1 MKPNR
6 PIPRR
11 QFLKRSTLAVSAIL
25 GAPSIVPSSVFGAEG
40 AVPPANRITIGF
52 IGTGKMA
59 HDYHLSTLS
68 GFKDVE
74 CLAVCDVDTNRRL
87 HAKKVIEDRY
97 AKDGRSNKGIAD
109 YNDFREILARKDID
123 AVCIAT
129 PDHWHAIPVLEAC
142 KAGKDVYCE
151 KPLTL
156 TIREAQLCIEAVRKH
171 GRVLQTG
178 SQQRSGVF
186 GQFPLAVE
194 IIRSGRIGKVKTVQ
208 VGVGGP
214 SRWCDLKEEAAEP
227 GLDWN
232 LWLGYAPARP
242 YNSALSPRGVHN
254 HFPEWR
260 SYREYSGGGLTDI
273 GAHHFDIAQWAL
285 GLDEA
290 GPTEI
295 IPPDDAKAESGTRLV
310 FANGVEIIHG
320 GPSGCTFEGTEGK
333 LSIDRGKLTTEPES
347 IVKTPIGEKD
357 IHVPRTKGHH
367 RDWVDCIRSRQR
379 PIAHVGAGARTATL
393 CHLINLAY
401 WNRRKLRW
409 DAANWKFIDDAEA
422 NTWLDRPRRDPWQLT
437 KA

>member
-1 MKPNR
+1 MKPSQS
-6 PIPRR
+6 ISRR
-11 QFLKRSTLAVSAIL
+11 QFLERSTLAVGAIA
-25 GAPSIVPSSVFGAEG
+25 GVPAIVPSTVFGAQG
-40 AVPPANRITIGF
+40 AVAPANRITIGF

-74 CLAVCDVDTNRRL
+74 CVAVCDVDTNRRL

-97 AKDGRSNKGIAD
+97 AKDGRSNKGVAD
-109 YNDFREILARKDID
+109 YNDFRELIARKDID

-129 PDHWHAIPVLEAC
+129 PDHWHAIPLLEAC

-232 LWLGYAPARP
+232 LWLGYAPIRP

-254 HFPEWR
+254 HFPAWR

-285 GLDEA
+285 GLDES
-290 GPTEI
+290 GPSEI
-295 IPPDDAKAESGTRLV
+295 IPPEDPKAESGTRLV
-310 FANGVEIIHG
+310 FANSVEIIHG
-320 GPSGCTFEGTEGK
+320 GPSGCTFEGTDGK

-347 IVKTPIGEKD
+347 ILKEPIGEKD
-357 IHVPRTKGHH
+357 VHVPRTKGHH
-367 RDWVDCIRSRQR
+367 RNWVDSIRSRQR
-379 PIAHVGAGARTATL
+379 SIAPVDAGARTATL
-393 CHLINLAY
+393 CHLLNLAY
-401 WNRRKLRW
+401 WNRRKMRW

-422 NTWLDRPRRDPWQLT
+422 NTWLDRPRREQGQLP
-437 KA
+437 KV